1 MASSPDGEGRTRDE
15 LIVLQPWWGVAPAHV
30 YPLVGYPFVAYVY
43 VVTPRRSATVAGSD
57 LFTGSLDLI
66 VLKAVS
72 FGPLHGYA
80 IAHWIRHS
88 TKEGLE
94 VREGA
99 LYPSLHRL
107 EGKGFLAGE
116 WGMTDT
122 NREAKFYRLT
132 PAGKKQLAAE
142 LDRWHGYSRIMTLA
156 LAASKLPD

>member
-1 MASSPDGEGRTRDE
+1 
-15 LIVLQPWWGVAPAHV
+15 
-30 YPLVGYPFVAYVY
+30 
-43 VVTPRRSATVAGSD
+43 VAGSD

-80 IAHWIRHS
+80 IAHWIRTS

-116 WGMTDT
+116 WGMTET

-132 PAGKKQLAAE
+132 PAGKKHLAAE
-142 LDRWHGYSRIMTLA
+142 QARWRDYSRIMTLA
-156 LAASKLPD
+156 LAASKSGD